1 MGKQKKQ
8 DHENDLR
15 IKLWGKAETP
25 GDIPVSHPDRF
36 LRAVGYT
43 GVWLKFLSQVR
54 EDDWILFDVGAN
66 VGMYSLAFKENSPK
80 SKVYSFEPIPEIFNV
95 LSENISLNSNLLK
108 GGIEVFNFGFS
119 DTAGTKKMG
128 LPPGYKNEGLYSL
141 KNADDNKDEKIVD
154 CKFENISDFCQKNN
168 IYPDIIKLDVEG
180 SELDI
185 LKSISPEIIEKVTII
200 VVEMNR
206 KPPLPQKSQVSQ
218 ISIFLIKNNFLPI
231 HPQWASPSNKPV
243 NWAGAE
249 KVFDQIWFNKSRIP
263 PNIAPDNPG
272 LMLETIYSLIQCDD

>member
-1 MGKQKKQ
+1 MGKQKIYECKGGI
-8 DHENDLR
+8 R
-15 IKLWGKAETP
+15 VKLWGKARSSDEM
-25 GDIPVSHPDRF
+25 PVSHPKRF
-36 LRAVGYT
+36 SRAVDYT
-43 GVWLKFLSQVR
+43 GLWLTVLSKFTK
-54 EDDWILFDVGAN
+54 DDWILFDVGAN

-80 SKVYSFEPIPEIFNV
+80 SKVYSFEPIPETFNV

-128 LPPGYKNEGLYSL
+128 LPTGYKNEGLYSL
-141 KNADDNKDEKIVD
+141 KNIDDNKDEKIVD

-185 LKSISPEIIEKVTII
+185 LKSISPEIIEKVTMI

-218 ISIFLIKNNFLPI
+218 ISISLIKNNFLPI
-231 HPQWASPSNKPV
+231 HPMFAQHSHKPA
-243 NWAGAE
+243 NWTNVE

-263 PNIAPDNPG
+263 PNIAVDNPG
-272 LMLETIYSLIQCDD
+272 IMLETIYSLIQCDD